1 MLTEMK
7 KYITI
12 ISVLAAGLVAF
23 TACKK
28 DKEIVGTNDTE
39 GFFINRTELA
49 LNKIAGSSLVQRS
62 RVCSAP
68 PATCPS
74 LRASVS

>member
-1 MLTEMK
+1 MK

-49 LNKIAGSSLVQRS
+49 PFYLKLIEDCRKISS
-62 RVCSAP
+62 
-68 PATCPS
+68 
-74 LRASVS
+74 